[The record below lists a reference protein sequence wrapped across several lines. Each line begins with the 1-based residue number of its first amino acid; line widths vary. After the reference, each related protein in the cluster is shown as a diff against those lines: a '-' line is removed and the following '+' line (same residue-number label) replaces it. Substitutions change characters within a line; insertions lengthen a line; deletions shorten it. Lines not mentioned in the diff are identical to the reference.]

1 MEILIDIIGR
11 WVSLVLTAVEGIRV
25 LVSVDL
31 KPESLFQ
38 TSLGDDWT
46 MATRLGRELRLALN
60 ILSDDTLV
68 S

>member
-1 MEILIDIIGR
+1 M
-11 WVSLVLTAVEGIRV
+11 VLTAVEGIRV

-31 KPESLFQ
+31 KPEALFQ

-46 MATRLGRELRLALN
+46 MPTRLGRELRLTLN

-68 S
+68 L

>member
-1 MEILIDIIGR
+1 M
-11 WVSLVLTAVEGIRV
+11 VLTAVEGIRV

-31 KPESLFQ
+31 KPEALFQ
-38 TSLGDDWT
+38 TSLGGWT
-46 MATRLGRELRLALN
+46 MSTRLGRELRLALN